1 MSATNPATPPG
12 TPAAAPAAPAGAAPA
27 AVPGAVPVAPAAPQ
41 TLGVVLYVDDE
52 EQALK
57 YFKKAFGKS
66 FEVLTAPNVDEAIA
80 LLQRE
85 HARVNVLAT
94 DHRMPGKTG
103 VELLA
108 HVKQNWPH
116 IVRILMTAYADKD
129 SAIESVNSGAVFKYL
144 TKPIDLAQTKQV
156 LIDAMGVAKSAQAR
170 DAALSDRG
178 SMIERMI
185 VADRVRTTAAVASGV
200 SHHMRN
206 SLTAMSCFFEVLGE
220 KVAAA
225 KKAAESA
232 GSAGSAGSENDA
244 YLGEL
249 LELANKER
257 DRLVGMIQQVE
268 SRGGRPKFT
277 FASKI
282 DVAELVAAACA
293 ASGVTPIAAEVPNG
307 LATLAV
313 DAEAVG
319 RMLRTLI
326 VNAQR
331 YSPSGATVRVTVE
344 GPVSYWNSTAVRIR
358 VLGHGTWEQSDVEA
372 FFTPFA
378 ITTKHPDDIGLELLD
393 AFRTAT
399 GHEGDLVAHA
409 RGPNGPGFEIHLPLD
424 PAAVK
429 RATLVDG
436 ELKLAV

>member
-1 MSATNPATPPG
+1 MSATNPANPPG
-12 TPAAAPAAPAGAAPA
+12 PAAAAPAAAVGAALAAAPA
-27 AVPGAVPVAPAAPQ
+27 AAAAAAPAAPQ

-66 FEVLTAPNVDEAIA
+66 FEILTAPSVDEAIA

-85 HARVNVLAT
+85 QARVNVLAT

-116 IVRILMTAYADKD
+116 IVRIMMTAYADKD
-129 SAIESVNSGAVFKYL
+129 SAIEAVNSGSVFKYL

-156 LIDAMGVAKSAQAR
+156 LIDAMNVAKSAQAR

-206 SLTAMSCFFEVLGE
+206 SLTAMSCFFEELGE

-225 KKAAESA
+225 KKAAEGA
-232 GSAGSAGSENDA
+232 GGAGAENDA

-268 SRGGRPKFT
+268 SRGGRPTFT
-277 FASKI
+277 FANKV
-282 DVAELVAAACA
+282 DVADLISAAAT
-293 ASGVTPIAAEVPNG
+293 ASGVTPISTEVPKG

-313 DAEAVG
+313 DADAVG
-319 RMLRTLI
+319 RMLRALI

-331 YSPSGATVRVTVE
+331 YSPKGATVRVTVE
-344 GPVSYWNSTAVRIR
+344 GPVSYWNSTGVRIR
-358 VLGHGTWEQSDVEA
+358 VLGEGTWEQSDVEA

-424 PAAVK
+424 PGTVK

>member
-1 MSATNPATPPG
+1 MSATNPANPPG
-12 TPAAAPAAPAGAAPA
+12 TPAAAPAAAPAGAAA
-27 AVPGAVPVAPAAPQ
+27 AVAGAPAAPQ

-66 FEVLTAPNVDEAIA
+66 FEILTAPNVDEAIA
-80 LLQRE
+80 ILNRE
-85 HARVNVLAT
+85 HARVSVLAT

-108 HVKQNWPH
+108 HVKQHWPH
-116 IVRILMTAYADKD
+116 MVRILMTAYADKD
-129 SAIESVNSGAVFKYL
+129 SAIEAVNSGSVFKYL

-156 LIDAMGVAKSAQAR
+156 LTDAMNVALSAKAR

-200 SHHMRN
+200 SHHVRN
-206 SLTAMSCFFEVLGE
+206 SLTAMSCLFEELGE

-225 KKAAESA
+225 KKASEGGAGGVGAE
-232 GSAGSAGSENDA
+232 GDA
-244 YLGEL
+244 YLNEL

-257 DRLVGMIQQVE
+257 DRLVGMIREVE
-268 SRGGRPKFT
+268 SRGGRPTYT
-277 FASKI
+277 FANKV
-282 DVAELVAAACA
+282 DVAELVSAAVT
-293 ASGVTPIAAEVPNG
+293 ASGVSPVSAEVPKG

-313 DAEAVG
+313 DADAVG
-319 RMLRTLI
+319 RMLRALI

-331 YSPSGATVRVTVE
+331 YSPKGATVRVTVE
-344 GPVSYWNSTAVRIR
+344 GPLTYWNTTAMRIR
-358 VLGHGTWEQSDVEA
+358 VTGEGAWEKSDVES

-378 ITTKHPDDIGLELLD
+378 ITTKHPDDIGMELHD

-409 RGPNGPGFEIHLPLD
+409 AGPNGPGFEIHLPLD
-424 PAAVK
+424 PATVK
-429 RATLVDG
+429 RPTLVDG
-436 ELKLAV
+436 ELRLAV

>member
-1 MSATNPATPPG
+1 
-12 TPAAAPAAPAGAAPA
+12 
-27 AVPGAVPVAPAAPQ
+27 
-41 TLGVVLYVDDE
+41 VDDE

-66 FEVLTAPNVDEAIA
+66 FEILTAGNVDEAMA

-85 HARVNVLAT
+85 HARVSVLAS

-108 HVKQNWPH
+108 HVKQHWPH

-129 SAIESVNSGAVFKYL
+129 SAIESVNSGAVYKYL
-144 TKPIDLAQTKQV
+144 TKPLDLAQTKQV
-156 LIDAMGVAKSAQAR
+156 LIDAMQVAKSAQAR
-170 DAALSDRG
+170 DAALNDRG

-185 VADRVRTTAAVASGV
+185 VADRVRTTAAVANGV

-206 SLTAMSCFFEVLGE
+206 SLTAMSCFFEELGD
-220 KVAAA
+220 KIAAA
-225 KKAAESA
+225 KKAAEGKA
-232 GSAGSAGSENDA
+232 GADAESDA

-257 DRLVGMIQQVE
+257 DRLVGMMREVE
-268 SRGGRPKFT
+268 SRGRRPSFQWT
-277 FASKI
+277 SRV
-282 DVAELVAAACA
+282 DVAELVSAAAA
-293 ASGVTPIAAEVPNG
+293 ASGVAPVSADVPKG
-307 LATLAV
+307 VATLAV

-319 RMLRTLI
+319 RMLRALL

-331 YSPSGATVRVTVE
+331 YSPKGATVRVTVQ
-344 GPVSYWNSTAVRIR
+344 GPVGYWNTTAVRIR
-358 VLGHGTWEQSDVEA
+358 VLGEGTWEQSDVDS

-409 RGPNGPGFEIHLPLD
+409 AGPNGPGFEIHLPLD
-424 PAAVK
+424 PATVK

>member
-1 MSATNPATPPG
+1 MSATNPANVPG
-12 TPAAAPAAPAGAAPA
+12 PAAAAPAAAQ
-27 AVPGAVPVAPAAPQ
+27 V
-41 TLGVVLYVDDE
+41 LGVMLYVDDE

-66 FEVLTAPNVDEAIA
+66 FEVLTACNVDEAIA
-80 LLQRE
+80 LLNRE
-85 HARVNVLAT
+85 QARVNVLLT

-103 VELLA
+103 VELLS

-116 IVRILMTAYADKD
+116 IVRMLVTAYADKD
-129 SAIESVNSGAVFKYL
+129 SAIESVNSGAVYKYL

-156 LIDAMGVAKSAQAR
+156 LIDAMNVAQSAKAR
-170 DAALSDRG
+170 DVALSDRG

-185 VADRVRTTAAVASGV
+185 VADRVRTTAAVANGV

-206 SLTAMSCFFEVLGE
+206 SLTAMSCFFEELGE

-225 KKAAESA
+225 KKAAEGKTGA
-232 GSAGSAGSENDA
+232 DAENDT
-244 YLGEL
+244 YLNDL

-257 DRLVGMIQQVE
+257 DRLVGMMREVE
-268 SRGGRPKFT
+268 SRGGRPKFQWT
-277 FASKI
+277 SRV
-282 DVAELVAAACA
+282 DVADLISAAAA
-293 ASGVTPIAAEVPNG
+293 ASGVTPVNADVPKG

-319 RMLRTLI
+319 RMLRALV

-331 YSPSGATVRVTVE
+331 YSPKDATVRVSVE
-344 GPVSYWNSTAVRIR
+344 GPVNYWNTTAVRIR
-358 VLGHGTWEQSDVEA
+358 VLGEGAWEQSDVDS

-409 RGPNGPGFEIHLPLD
+409 GGPNGPGFEIHLPLD
-424 PAAVK
+424 PATVK
-429 RATLVDG
+429 RPTLVDG
-436 ELKLAV
+436 ELKLAVC